1 MVGPDCDFLHPA
13 LDQHLVKFRQLGGLA
28 ADEILKLRDATDLL
42 VPCDG
47 INGGLMLQ
55 LSEPEYLIGNLVV
68 GFLVVDL
75 LQKVLLQFQ
84 QLFINGIRRGYGTA
98 YDVWRCRTK
107 TTGRADQCPARTI
120 KADDLEKA
128 IMEAFQ
134 ELFGS
139 KDTVLPILL
148 ESYQEALAEDRNEKL
163 IEVSR
168 KLEDQQHELISSS
181 GLMDDILGEQIDR
194 LREEK
199 RVLYAETASD
209 AETLDDIRMLQ
220 SFLEDE
226 EIVSAYDEQLV
237 RDLISKVI
245 VYDDKILIQF
255 KAGLEAEIDV

>member
-1 MVGPDCDFLHPA
+1 MV
-13 LDQHLVKFRQLGGLA
+13 
-28 ADEILKLRDATDLL
+28 
-42 VPCDG
+42 
-47 INGGLMLQ
+47 
-55 LSEPEYLIGNLVV
+55 
-68 GFLVVDL
+68 
-75 LQKVLLQFQ
+75 
-84 QLFINGIRRGYGTA
+84 
-98 YDVWRCRTK
+98 
-107 TTGRADQCPARTI
+107 
-120 KADDLEKA
+120 
-128 IMEAFQ
+128 
-134 ELFGS
+134 
-139 KDTVLPILL
+139 
-148 ESYQEALAEDRNEKL
+148 LAEDRNEKL

-168 KLEDQQHELISSS
+168 KLEELQHELISSS

-199 RVLYAETASD
+199 RVLYAEAASD